1 MVRGSKLVH
10 GIQDIRVCLFYA
22 RSTAYAA
29 EVTARKHMVYSKLG
43 RSAVDEK
50 MIGSAEE

>member
-1 MVRGSKLVH
+1 VH
-10 GIQDIRVCLFYA
+10 GIQDIHVCLFYA

-29 EVTARKHMVYSKLG
+29 QVTARKHMVYSKLG
-43 RSAVDEK
+43 TSAVDEK